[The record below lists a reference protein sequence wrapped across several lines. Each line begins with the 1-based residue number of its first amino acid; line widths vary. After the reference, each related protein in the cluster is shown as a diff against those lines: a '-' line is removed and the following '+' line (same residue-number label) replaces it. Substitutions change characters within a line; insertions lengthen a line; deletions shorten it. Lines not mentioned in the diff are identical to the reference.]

1 MKLRAWQEEALE
13 LYRVKNPADFSVT
26 ATPGAGKTTF
36 ALTIATKLLSVKA
49 VDQLIIIVPT
59 DHLRKQWAANSLEK
73 GIFLDPSL
81 PNDNRL
87 IGEDFVGYVAT
98 YAQVASNPGVHLRR
112 ATARDKKT
120 LVIFDEIH
128 HAGDG
133 LTWGE
138 AVSLAF
144 KSAARRLTLTG
155 TPFRTSVTSTIPF
168 IRYRDEGDGVK
179 KSESDYTYGYKEAL
193 ADNVVRPVTF
203 AAYSGSTSW
212 TDKAGET
219 YEATLRDED
228 LSPTK
233 EKKAWQA
240 ILDPRGQWIQ
250 HVIKEADG
258 RLLNLRKFGMPDA
271 GGLILASDQESAKKY
286 AELVRKITKSKP
298 TIVVSDDTK
307 ASRHI
312 DTFSAAKDDDHRWM
326 IAVRMVSEGVDVPR
340 LAVGIWATNYRTPLF
355 FAQAVGRFVRS
366 RNPGETATVFLPA
379 VRPLLSL
386 AVELEEQR
394 NHVIGRPQDED
405 EEITVESEST
415 IPDDEDEEEKIR
427 QVIEVLGSEASFDH
441 ILYNGKAILGR
452 EFTAEEQDII
462 GIPGLLSPEQTAY
475 LLRKRD
481 EEQRQRQVVQEP
493 STGDLAPVK
502 VLELRKDI
510 NRMISR
516 IALQRSLSHAGLHKK
531 VREAVPGEATA
542 HAPTNVLEK
551 RKEWIEQNLL

>member
-13 LYRVKNPADFSVT
+13 LYRVRNPVDFSVT

-36 ALTIATKLLSVKA
+36 ALTIATKLLEVKA
-49 VDQLIIIVPT
+49 VDQVIIVVPT

-87 IGEDFVGYVAT
+87 IGDDFVGYVAT

-144 KSAARRLTLTG
+144 KTAARRLTLTG
-155 TPFRTSVTSTIPF
+155 TPFRTSVSSTIPF
-168 IRYRDEGDGVK
+168 IRYNDLGGGVK
-179 KSESDYTYGYKEAL
+179 KSEADYTYGYKEAL
-193 ADNVVRPVTF
+193 AENVVRPVTF
-203 AAYSGSTSW
+203 AAYSGSTTW

-219 YEATLRDED
+219 YQATLRDED

-240 ILDPRGQWIQ
+240 ILDPTGQWIQ
-250 HVIKEADG
+250 HVIKEADE

-271 GGLILASDQESAKKY
+271 GGLILASDQEAAKKY
-286 AELVRKITKSKP
+286 AELVRKLTKSKP
-298 TIVVSDDTK
+298 TIVISDDTK

-312 DTFSAAKDDDHRWM
+312 DTFAAAQDDDHRWM

-355 FAQAVGRFVRS
+355 FAQAVGRFVRA
-366 RNPGETATVFLPA
+366 RKPGESATVFLPA
-379 VRPLLSL
+379 VRPLLAL
-386 AVELEEQR
+386 AAELEEER
-394 NHVIGRPQDED
+394 NHIIGLHQDDAEP
-405 EEITVESEST
+405 EEFDSTV
-415 IPDDEDEEEKIR
+415 PDDDEEEEKVR
-427 QVIEVLGSEASFDH
+427 QEIEVLGSEASFDH
-441 ILYNGKAILGR
+441 ILFNGKALLGR
-452 EFTAEEQDII
+452 DFSADEQDFI
-462 GIPGLLSPEQTAY
+462 GIPGLLSPEQTAF

-481 EEQRQRQVVQEP
+481 EAIRQQTVVVVPLEN
-493 STGDLAPVK
+493 SAPVR

-516 IALQRSLSHAGLHKK
+516 VALQRGLSHAGLHKK
-531 VREAVPGEATA
+531 VRDAIPGEATA
-542 HAPTNVLEK
+542 HAPVNILEK
-551 RKEWIEQNLL
+551 RKEWIEENLI